1 MAHTILG
8 AGAIGGLVG
17 TALASLG
24 NNVNLIVRKEKI
36 ASYPS
41 ELILE
46 KPSDTIRAAV
56 DRHSEVF
63 GATGARLIT
72 ELSKPTEVLWIATKT
87 YQLEDAL
94 KLIKAEPRVI
104 VPLLN
109 GIDHIAVLRARY
121 GQDGVIPATI
131 AVEADRVAD
140 GHFVQRSPVRL
151 NIAASGES
159 LLSDTA
165 QELRDLG
172 FLCSFIANEQSLMWG
187 KLCFLGP
194 FALTT
199 SASGKNLGEIV
210 ADPEWKATMY
220 DAFAEAQA
228 VAEGYGAV
236 IDPARVQA
244 ILDSSPPTMR
254 SSMAKDLDAGRKLE
268 LDGIAGPVLRGGAQ
282 WEIEVPTTKRLVALI
297 EERERARTKES

>member
-1 MAHTILG
+1 MEYTILG

-24 NNVNLIVRKEKI
+24 NNVNLIVRPEKL
-36 ASYPS
+36 ANYPK

-46 KPSDTIRAAV
+46 QPSDTIRAAV
-56 DRHSEVF
+56 NRHSEIF
-63 GATGARLIT
+63 GATGVKLIT
-72 ELSKPTEVLWIATKT
+72 ELSQPTEVLWIATKT
-87 YQLEDAL
+87 YQLEAAL
-94 KLIKAEPRVI
+94 KLIKAEPRTV

-109 GIDHIAVLRARY
+109 GVDHIAVLRSRY
-121 GQDGVIPATI
+121 GDDRVVPATI
-131 AVEADRVAD
+131 AVEADRIAD

-151 NIAASGES
+151 NLSATGES
-159 LLSDTA
+159 RLGDTA

-172 FLCSFIANEQSLMWG
+172 FRCSFIENEQSLMWG

-199 SASGKNLGEIV
+199 AASGKNLGEIL
-210 ADPEWKATMY
+210 ADPAWKTTMY
-220 DAFAEAQA
+220 EAFAEAQA

-244 ILDSSPPTMR
+244 ILDSSPRTMR
-254 SSMAKDLDAGRKLE
+254 SSMAKDLDAGHKLE
-268 LDGIAGPVLRGGAQ
+268 LDGIAGPIIRGGAQ
-282 WEIEVPTTKRLVALI
+282 WEIDVPTTKRLVTQI
-297 EERERARTKES
+297 EERVGKERS

>member
-1 MAHTILG
+1 MKHTILG

-24 NNVNLIVRKEKI
+24 NEVTLIVRREK
-36 ASYPS
+36 
-41 ELILE
+41 
-46 KPSDTIRAAV
+46 V
-56 DRHSEVF
+56 DRYPRELTLQQPNDTLNAKVSI
-63 GATGARLIT
+63 AA
-72 ELSKPTEVLWIATKT
+72 ELSEPTDVLWIATKT

-94 KLIKAEPRVI
+94 GAIKVTPPAI

-109 GIDHIAVLRARY
+109 GVDHVALLRSRY
-121 GQDGVIPATI
+121 GDDHVIPATV
-131 AVEADRVAD
+131 AVEAERTSE
-140 GHFVQRSPVRL
+140 GHYVQRSPVRL
-151 NIAASGES
+151 NIAESGEP

-172 FLCSFIANEQSLMWG
+172 FLCSFIASEATLLWS

-199 SASGKNLGEIV
+199 TASGKNLGEIM
-210 ADPEWKATMY
+210 ADRGWKTTMY

-228 VAEGYGAV
+228 VAEGFGAQ

-254 SSMAKDLDAGRKLE
+254 SSMAKDLDAGRQLE
-268 LDGIAGPVLRGGAQ
+268 LDGIAGPITRGAARWG
-282 WEIEVPTTKRLVALI
+282 IEVPTTQRLVATI
-297 EERERARTKES
+297 DERRRAKAHY

>member
-1 MAHTILG
+1 MKHTILG

-24 NNVNLIVRKEKI
+24 NEVTLIVRREK
-36 ASYPS
+36 
-41 ELILE
+41 
-46 KPSDTIRAAV
+46 V
-56 DRHSEVF
+56 DRYPRELTLQQPNDTLNAKVSI
-63 GATGARLIT
+63 AA
-72 ELSKPTEVLWIATKT
+72 ELSEPIDVLWIATKT

-94 KLIKAEPRVI
+94 GAIKVTPPAI

-109 GIDHIAVLRARY
+109 GVDHVALLRSRY
-121 GQDGVIPATI
+121 GDDHVIPATV
-131 AVEADRVAD
+131 AVEAERTSE
-140 GHFVQRSPVRL
+140 GHYVQRSPVRL
-151 NIAASGES
+151 NIAESGEP

-172 FLCSFIANEQSLMWG
+172 FLCSFIASEATLLWS

-199 SASGKNLGEIV
+199 TASGKNLGEIM
-210 ADPEWKATMY
+210 ADRGWKTTMY

-228 VAEGYGAV
+228 VAEGFGAQ

-254 SSMAKDLDAGRKLE
+254 SSMAKDLDAGRQLE
-268 LDGIAGPVLRGGAQ
+268 LDGIAGPITRGAARWG
-282 WEIEVPTTKRLVALI
+282 IEVPTTQRLVATI
-297 EERERARTKES
+297 DERRRAKAHY

>member
-1 MAHTILG
+1 MKHTILG

-24 NNVNLIVRKEKI
+24 NEVTLIVRREK
-36 ASYPS
+36 
-41 ELILE
+41 
-46 KPSDTIRAAV
+46 V
-56 DRHSEVF
+56 DRYPRELTLQQPNDTLNAKVSI
-63 GATGARLIT
+63 AA
-72 ELSKPTEVLWIATKT
+72 ELSEPTDVLWIATKT

-94 KLIKAEPRVI
+94 GAIKVTPPAI

-109 GIDHIAVLRARY
+109 GVDHVALLRSRY
-121 GQDGVIPATI
+121 GDDHVIPATV
-131 AVEADRVAD
+131 AVEAERTSE
-140 GHFVQRSPVRL
+140 GHYVQRSPVRL
-151 NIAASGES
+151 NIAESGEP

-172 FLCSFIANEQSLMWG
+172 FLCSFIASEATLLWS

-199 SASGKNLGEIV
+199 TASGENLGEIM
-210 ADPEWKATMY
+210 ADRGWKTTMY

-228 VAEGYGAV
+228 VAEGFGAQ

-254 SSMAKDLDAGRKLE
+254 SSMAKDLDAGRQLE
-268 LDGIAGPVLRGGAQ
+268 LDGIAGPITRGAARWG
-282 WEIEVPTTKRLVALI
+282 IEVPTTQRLVATI
-297 EERERARTKES
+297 DERRRAKAHY

>member
-1 MAHTILG
+1 MKHTILG

-24 NNVNLIVRKEKI
+24 NEVTLIVRREK
-36 ASYPS
+36 
-41 ELILE
+41 
-46 KPSDTIRAAV
+46 V
-56 DRHSEVF
+56 DRYPRELTLQQPNDTLNAKVSI
-63 GATGARLIT
+63 AA
-72 ELSKPTEVLWIATKT
+72 ELSEPTEVLWIATKT

-94 KLIKAEPRVI
+94 GAIKVTPPAI

-109 GIDHIAVLRARY
+109 GVDHVALLRSRY
-121 GQDGVIPATI
+121 GDDHVIPATV
-131 AVEADRVAD
+131 AVEAERTSE
-140 GHFVQRSPVRL
+140 GHYVQRSPVRL
-151 NIAASGES
+151 NIVESGEP

-172 FLCSFIANEQSLMWG
+172 FLCSFIASEATLLWS

-199 SASGKNLGEIV
+199 TASGKNLREIM
-210 ADPEWKATMY
+210 ADRGWKTTMY

-228 VAEGYGAV
+228 VAEGFGAQ

-254 SSMAKDLDAGRKLE
+254 SSMAKDLDAGRQLE
-268 LDGIAGPVLRGGAQ
+268 LDGIAGPITRGAARWG
-282 WEIEVPTTKRLVALI
+282 IEVPTTQRLVATI
-297 EERERARTKES
+297 DERRRAKAYY